1 MRLASKFK
9 LRSDWGAA
17 VEMPFCL
24 HVTKNGSCPRTYDYD
39 DLYQQVQWLMILEE
53 VILPL
58 DNMEDNELSTIAPH
72 QHSTIVKNAIM
83 KSKREQRTKQYSKSI
98 SATTSSSSRDGSL

>member
-1 MRLASKFK
+1 MSRRFLVSLIDVFK
-9 LRSDWGAA
+9 EF
-17 VEMPFCL
+17 VQ
-24 HVTKNGSCPRTYDYD
+24 NGSCPRTYDYD

-83 KSKREQRTKQYSKSI
+83 V
-98 SATTSSSSRDGSL
+98 